1 MQAKF
6 TEKERVL
13 LRQTL
18 FANRPEYTEV
28 EIINEDVSGW
38 WNVREVKNPAV
49 THKVPP
55 GTLTRKMYN
64 S

>member
-6 TEKERVL
+6 TEGEHVL

-18 FANRPEYTEV
+18 FEHRPEYTEV
-28 EIINEDVSGW
+28 EIINETPGGW
-38 WNVREVKNPAV
+38 WNVREVHRPAV